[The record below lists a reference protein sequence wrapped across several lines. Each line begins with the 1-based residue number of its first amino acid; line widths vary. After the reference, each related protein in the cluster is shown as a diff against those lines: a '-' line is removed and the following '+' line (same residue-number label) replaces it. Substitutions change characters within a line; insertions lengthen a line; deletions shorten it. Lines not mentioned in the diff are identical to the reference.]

1 MLRIENLTVN
11 VGDRTI
17 LNNFSLTI
25 NEGEIHVL
33 LGPNGAGKTTLIKAL
48 LGFSGY
54 TIVSGRI
61 YFKDIDITEMPTA
74 ERVQMGMGVLFQN
87 PPAINGVKLY
97 RLLNVCGQK
106 RALALNEEINNACE
120 DEIDPKLLELST
132 RMKLPESYL
141 MRDVNVG
148 FSGEKSKDQK
158 YSK

>member
-1 MLRIENLTVN
+1 M
-11 VGDRTI
+11 
-17 LNNFSLTI
+17 
-25 NEGEIHVL
+25 
-33 LGPNGAGKTTLIKAL
+33 
-48 LGFSGY
+48 
-54 TIVSGRI
+54 
-61 YFKDIDITEMPTA
+61 
-74 ERVQMGMGVLFQN
+74 
-87 PPAINGVKLY
+87 
-97 RLLNVCGQK
+97 NVCGQK